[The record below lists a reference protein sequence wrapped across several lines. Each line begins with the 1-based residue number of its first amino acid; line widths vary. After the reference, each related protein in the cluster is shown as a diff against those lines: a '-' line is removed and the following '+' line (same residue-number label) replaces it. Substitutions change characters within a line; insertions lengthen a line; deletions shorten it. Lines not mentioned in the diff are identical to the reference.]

1 MEPKAIAFV
10 YTTAEDH
17 SDSVEITLDFSDGRV
32 LELKDTPLLQEYSI
46 FLTFLVFSAIL
57 TLIIVGVSYY
67 FASQTE
73 DISKLSSYECG
84 FQPFEDSWNRFEIQ
98 FFLVAILFLVFD
110 IEVMFLIP
118 WCASIS
124 KLNLFTFWFMFEF
137 LIELGLGFFY
147 VWYSG
152 ALDW

>member
-1 MEPKAIAFV
+1 MELNDI
-10 YTTAEDH
+10 
-17 SDSVEITLDFSDGRV
+17 S
-32 LELKDTPLLQEYSI
+32 LLQEYSI
-46 FLTFLVFSAIL
+46 FLIFLAFSILL

-67 FASQTE
+67 LASQTGN
-73 DISKLSSYECG
+73 ISKLSSYECG
-84 FQPFEDSWNRFEIQ
+84 FQPFEDSRNRFEIQ

-124 KLNLFTFWFMFEF
+124 KLNLFAFWFMFEF

-147 VWYSG
+147 VWCCG